1 MFDFQMII
9 QKTIKTE
16 EPDGIQH
23 GKQEMENN
31 KSIITQ
37 NRNQLLKSGLIII
50 LVSIALFL
58 SSCAISNRLSIGD
71 SRYLDLWWIQELSD
85 NEVLAVYAA
94 DDNDNTIKIITYG
107 ERYSKW
113 QRIKGDFTCVGFW
126 TYETAVG
133 EMRTI
138 PVVVKTS
145 EYETYKKLH

>member
-1 MFDFQMII
+1 MSL
-9 QKTIKTE
+9 TE
-16 EPDGIQH
+16 YNKAKH
-23 GKQEMENN
+23 SMENN
-31 KSIITQ
+31 KETQ
-37 NRNQLLKSGLIII
+37 NERQKLKLLIFLF
-50 LVSIALFL
+50 LVTFVL